1 MKSKHTVFCWLVVGV
16 LTRPSDAAEP
26 PALRLSMD
34 DCIAIALAQSAA
46 VIQGRSNIEAAAIQ
60 IGNARNAFLP
70 SINASY
76 GMSRSVSGPREGSFV
91 DPATGEVTSTLGE
104 STTSGSQSL
113 GTSFSMNLYNRGN
126 WTALASSK
134 LGHKAAEMD
143 LSTSQQQVVFE
154 VKQGYFSLLQAI
166 ELMKVQAEQ
175 VRVSE
180 ESLRRAETLFEVR
193 SVPLSDVLTERA
205 ALASARANLI
215 DRENSVAV
223 TGADLA
229 FAMGLRTYA
238 PIVPVEE
245 EFAMVALALSYEE
258 ALALALEHR
267 PDLRSQEFL
276 LLQAEE
282 DLRGTRY
289 ELLHPTVSMSTG
301 YNWRLRADERYER
314 TESSSDAQIF
324 YDERRRFDTRAV
336 VMGAMG
342 LGAVA
347 WSVKGADRGWMTSRR
362 AWGWAL
368 CGGSAILLVKSWDFR
383 QQGDDAYRRYQK
395 ASTPQEAE
403 RFLDRANSRDTQSQ
417 MSWMTAAAFALAGW
431 QLLALGDEKPAQG
444 VAVAPRLELGTGQV
458 GIQLSL
464 AWDSD

>member
-1 MKSKHTVFCWLVVGV
+1 MKSKHTVFCWLVVGI
-16 LTRPSDAAEP
+16 LTRPSGATEP
-26 PALRLSMD
+26 AALRLSMD
-34 DCIAIALAQSAA
+34 DCIAIALEQSAA
-46 VIQGRSNIEAAAIQ
+46 VIQGRSNIEAAALQ

-70 SINASY
+70 SISASY

-104 STTSGSQSL
+104 STSSGSQSL
-113 GTSFSMNLYNRGN
+113 GTGFSMNLYNRGN

-154 VKQGYFSLLQAI
+154 VKQGYFGLLQAI
-166 ELMKVQAEQ
+166 ELMKVQTEQ

-229 FAMGLRTYA
+229 FAMGLRTYE

-245 EFAMVALALSYEE
+245 EFAMVPLALSYEE

-301 YNWRLRADERYER
+301 YNWRLRADETFAGPEDLFLKNYGY
-314 TESSSDAQIF
+314 SFNVSL
-324 YDERRRFDTRAV
+324 
-336 VMGAMG
+336 G
-342 LGAVA
+342 LPLFNA
-347 WSVKGADRGWMTSRR
+347 
-362 AWGWAL
+362 
-368 CGGSAILLVKSWDFR
+368 
-383 QQGDDAYRRYQK
+383 
-395 ASTPQEAE
+395 
-403 RFLDRANSRDTQSQ
+403 
-417 MSWMTAAAFALAGW
+417 
-431 QLLALGDEKPAQG
+431 
-444 VAVAPRLELGTGQV
+444 
-458 GIQLSL
+458 
-464 AWDSD
+464 

>member
-1 MKSKHTVFCWLVVGV
+1 MKSKHTVFCWLVVGI
-16 LTRPSDAAEP
+16 LTRPSGAAEP

-34 DCIAIALAQSAA
+34 DCIAIALEQSAA

-70 SINASY
+70 SISASY

-113 GTSFSMNLYNRGN
+113 GTGFSMNLYNRGN

-166 ELMKVQAEQ
+166 ELMKVQTEQ

-215 DRENSVAV
+215 GRENSVAV

-229 FAMGLRTYA
+229 FAMGLRTYE

-245 EFAMVALALSYEE
+245 EFAMVPLALSYEE

-301 YNWRLRADERYER
+301 YNWRLRADETFAGPEDLFLKNYGYSFSMSLGLPLFNRLSTQNSIKSQKLNYRQRMEDFDQAKRQVALDIKRAFLNIELYRRSIEANQIAVSAAEESYKLAQERYALSTGTQLER
-314 TESSSDAQIF
+314 LQAQASLFAARSDLVQAIFNYHIQLAQL
-324 YDERRRFDTRAV
+324 DQAV
-336 VMGAMG
+336 GKPV
-342 LGAVA
+342 
-347 WSVKGADRGWMTSRR
+347 ADRGR
-362 AWGWAL
+362 
-368 CGGSAILLVKSWDFR
+368 
-383 QQGDDAYRRYQK
+383 GDLR
-395 ASTPQEAE
+395 
-403 RFLDRANSRDTQSQ
+403 
-417 MSWMTAAAFALAGW
+417 
-431 QLLALGDEKPAQG
+431 
-444 VAVAPRLELGTGQV
+444 
-458 GIQLSL
+458 
-464 AWDSD
+464 

>member
-1 MKSKHTVFCWLVVGV
+1 MKSKHTVFCWLVVGGPDAPQRGSRATGTP
-16 LTRPSDAAEP
+16 LEHGRLHRHRPSAERRGHP
-26 PALRLSMD
+26 GPLQYRSRGDPNRERPQCLSTIDQRLLRD
-34 DCIAIALAQSAA
+34 VAQ
-46 VIQGRSNIEAAAIQ
+46 RL
-60 IGNARNAFLP
+60 R
-70 SINASY
+70 
-76 GMSRSVSGPREGSFV
+76 PREGSFV

-134 LGHKAAEMD
+134 LGHKAAELD

-166 ELMKVQAEQ
+166 ELMKVQTEQ

-245 EFAMVALALSYEE
+245 EFAMVPLALSYEE
-258 ALALALEHR
+258 GL
-267 PDLRSQEFL
+267 
-276 LLQAEE
+276 
-282 DLRGTRY
+282 
-289 ELLHPTVSMSTG
+289 
-301 YNWRLRADERYER
+301 
-314 TESSSDAQIF
+314 
-324 YDERRRFDTRAV
+324 
-336 VMGAMG
+336 G
-342 LGAVA
+342 LGAGAPPGLAVA
-347 WSVKGADRGWMTSRR
+347 GV
-362 AWGWAL
+362 
-368 CGGSAILLVKSWDFR
+368 F
-383 QQGDDAYRRYQK
+383 
-395 ASTPQEAE
+395 
-403 RFLDRANSRDTQSQ
+403 
-417 MSWMTAAAFALAGW
+417 AAASRG
-431 QLLALGDEKPAQG
+431 GPARDPLR
-444 VAVAPRLELGTGQV
+444 VAAPDGEP
-458 GIQLSL
+458 
-464 AWDSD
+464 